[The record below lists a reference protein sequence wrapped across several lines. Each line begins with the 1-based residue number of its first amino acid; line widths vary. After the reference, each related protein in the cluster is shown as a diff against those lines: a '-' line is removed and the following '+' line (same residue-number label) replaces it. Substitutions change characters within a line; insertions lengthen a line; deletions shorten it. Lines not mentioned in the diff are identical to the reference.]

1 MLRNDITKE
10 QCLSAMSKT
19 KSVRAAARYL
29 GVSYTHMKRWMK
41 LYEATEEGYENLF
54 EQHKNQRGL
63 GIPKFLPDKKKD
75 PALLDII
82 EGRIPSHSFTPDKIK
97 QRMISEGYLEDICYK
112 CSFNERRLLD
122 YKVPLIF
129 NFKDKNK
136 KNYSLGNVEL
146 LCYNC
151 YFLYIG
157 NVFTDKQIDGMEDYK
172 PVNSSKI
179 DWKIDDYHLERLKE
193 LGLDGD
199 EDDEFDIVQ
208 RR

>member
-1 MLRNDITKE
+1 
-10 QCLSAMSKT
+10 
-19 KSVRAAARYL
+19 
-29 GVSYTHMKRWMK
+29 
-41 LYEATEEGYENLF
+41 
-54 EQHKNQRGL
+54 
-63 GIPKFLPDKKKD
+63 
-75 PALLDII
+75 
-82 EGRIPSHSFTPDKIK
+82 
-97 QRMISEGYLEDICYK
+97 
-112 CSFNERRLLD
+112 
-122 YKVPLIF
+122 
-129 NFKDKNK
+129 
-136 KNYSLGNVEL
+136 L

-179 DWKIDDYHLERLKE
+179 DWEIDDYHLERLKE

>member
-1 MLRNDITKE
+1 
-10 QCLSAMSKT
+10 
-19 KSVRAAARYL
+19 
-29 GVSYTHMKRWMK
+29 
-41 LYEATEEGYENLF
+41 
-54 EQHKNQRGL
+54 
-63 GIPKFLPDKKKD
+63 
-75 PALLDII
+75 
-82 EGRIPSHSFTPDKIK
+82 
-97 QRMISEGYLEDICYK
+97 MISEGYLEDICYK

-179 DWKIDDYHLERLKE
+179 DWEIDDYHLERLKE